1 MTALLR
7 LTIGL
12 LAVACCS
19 CASSQ
24 VSNSESQEYSG
35 GLARDSAEM
44 VPEGYPMFKCEIPD
58 SEKNLEF
65 TGSPGDSASK
75 PKAQQLCDC
84 VRSNGILGLYEKAE
98 AIVASEGS
106 NGPGLQ
112 QLSREMGVIINKCNA
127 S

>member
-12 LAVACCS
+12 VAAVCCS
-19 CASSQ
+19 CTSSQ
-24 VSNSESQEYSG
+24 VSNSESKEYSG
-35 GLARDSAEM
+35 RLARDSAEM
-44 VPEGYPMFKCEIPD
+44 GAEGYPMYKCEIPD

-65 TGSPGDSASK
+65 TGGPSDSASK
-75 PKAQQLCDC
+75 PKVQELCDC

-98 AIVASEGS
+98 EIAASEGS
-106 NGPGLQ
+106 NSPELQ
-112 QLSREMGVIINKCNA
+112 QASKEMGVIIDKCNA

>member
-12 LAVACCS
+12 LAAACCS
-19 CASSQ
+19 CTSSQ
-24 VSNSESQEYSG
+24 VNNSESKEYSG

-44 VPEGYPMFKCEIPD
+44 GAEGYPMYKCEIPD

-65 TGSPGDSASK
+65 TGGSGDSASK

-98 AIVASEGS
+98 EIAASEGS
-106 NGPGLQ
+106 NSPGLQ
-112 QLSREMGVIINKCNA
+112 QASKEMGVIIDKCNA

>member
-1 MTALLR
+1 MIALLR
-7 LTIGL
+7 LAIGL

-19 CASSQ
+19 CTSSK

-35 GLARDSAEM
+35 GLARDAAEM
-44 VPEGYPMFKCEIPD
+44 GSEGYPMYKCEIPD

-65 TGSPGDSASK
+65 TGGPGDSASK

-84 VRSNGILGLYEKAE
+84 VRSNGIVDLYLKAE
-98 AIVASEGS
+98 EIAASEGS
-106 NGPGLQ
+106 NSQGLQ
-112 QLSREMGVIINKCNA
+112 QASREMGVIIDKCNA